1 MIESLKNYFTSLNA
15 AERENFAKSVNMNV
29 QHIGHIYRGD
39 RLTSI
44 EGAILIDKLFTATQ
58 AA

>member
-29 QHIGHIYRGD
+29 
-39 RLTSI
+39 
-44 EGAILIDKLFTATQ
+44 
-58 AA
+58 AAYWAYLPR